1 MDTAVLIEP
10 NISSEPKLSF
20 EPKPIFAGNLEGRVA
35 LVTGASRGI
44 GRAIALELAGRGATV
59 VINFFNSIERAQHLR
74 DYIEA
79 AGGQTSL
86 QQGDVSNPK
95 VARRIVQRLI
105 DTYGRI
111 DILVNNAGITRDR
124 SIRKMT
130 DIDWLEVIETNLN
143 SIFYC
148 TSAVVPS
155 MIEHKYGR
163 IVNIASFSGQAGNF
177 GQANYAASKGGII
190 ALTKVLALELAK
202 YNITANVVAPGFT
215 STDMLAAVPGDILEQ
230 IRMRIPLGRFAQ
242 PEEVAKAAAFL
253 ICDGD
258 YVTGQQ
264 ININGGIYM

>member
-1 MDTAVLIEP
+1 MDTAVLM
-10 NISSEPKLSF
+10 EPKLALSR
-20 EPKPIFAGNLEGRVA
+20 PLEGRVA

-44 GRAIALELAGRGATV
+44 GRAIARELADRGAVV
-59 VINFFNSIERAQHLR
+59 VINFFNSIGRAQELR
-74 DYIEA
+74 EDIERS
-79 AGGQTSL
+79 GGEACL
-86 QQGDVSNPK
+86 MQGDVSNRQE
-95 VARRIVQRLI
+95 ARRAIHKLLEV
-105 DTYGRI
+105 YGRL

-130 DIDWLEVIETNLN
+130 DSDWLEVIETNLN
-143 SIFYC
+143 SMFYC
-148 TSAVVPS
+148 TSAAVPA
-155 MIEHKYGR
+155 MVEHKYGR

-190 ALTKVLALELAK
+190 AFTKVLALELAK

-215 STDMLAAVPGDILEQ
+215 STDMLAAVPGEIQDQ
-230 IRMRIPLGRFAQ
+230 IRTRIPLGRFAE
-242 PEEVAKAAAFL
+242 PLEIAKAAAFL

>member
-10 NISSEPKLSF
+10 QPSF
-20 EPKPIFAGNLEGRVA
+20 ARPLEGRVA

-44 GRAIALELAGRGATV
+44 GRAIARELASRGAIV
-59 VINFFNSIERAQHLR
+59 VINFFNSIERAQQLR
-74 DYIEA
+74 DDIES
-79 AGGQTSL
+79 AGGETSL
-86 QQGDVSNPK
+86 LQGDVSNRQE
-95 VARRIVQRLI
+95 ARRIIHHLLEV
-105 DTYGRI
+105 YGRI
-111 DILVNNAGITRDR
+111 DVLVNNAGITRDR

-130 DIDWLEVIETNLN
+130 DNEWLEVIETNLN

-148 TSAVVPS
+148 TSAAVPS
-155 MIEHKYGR
+155 MIEHKFGR

-190 ALTKVLALELAK
+190 AFTKVLALELARF
-202 YNITANVVAPGFT
+202 NITANVVAPGFT
-215 STDMLAAVPGDILEQ
+215 STDMLAAVPGDILDQ
-230 IRMRIPLGRFAQ
+230 IKTRIPLGRFAQ